1 MPAMTL
7 IALLAQGAA
16 AGAYLPMP
24 ADYAWPELW
33 PVNYD
38 LNYRGRRPYA
48 PGDLDLP
55 TRTDPNHQ
63 RPYLDFPQMKING
76 GMDPPGHRP
85 EDFRDFG
92 PGGVAGRIG
101 AMKTGEAETWKGRA
115 TLPIYRMVPYDGR
128 FEVIGEAPVGKFACK
143 QVRFSM
149 SRPGR
154 SVSLLTL
161 YCQDP
166 ADGRWGQVT

>member
-1 MPAMTL
+1 MPATTL

-24 ADYAWPELW
+24 SDYAWPDLW
-33 PVNYD
+33 PANYK

-55 TRTDPNHQ
+55 APSDPSQQ
-63 RPYLDFPQMKING
+63 RAYLDFPQMKING

-85 EDFRDFG
+85 EEFRDFG
-92 PGGVAGRIG
+92 PRGVPGRVG
-101 AMKTGEAETWKGRA
+101 ELKLGEADTWKGRA

-128 FEVIGEAPVGKFACK
+128 FEVIGEQPVGQFACK
-143 QVRFSM
+143 QVRFTM
-149 SRPGR
+149 SRPAR
-154 SVSLLTL
+154 SVSVLAL

-166 ADGRWGQVT
+166 GDGRWVQVS